1 MTKTVEKM
9 LTIDTEGIC
18 TSVCQLSKSYIALA
32 SNDIIEVWNLR
43 TEKLANTFSGHTDVI
58 FNLKVLKASASIFAS
73 SSNDRTIRVWK
84 AN

>member
-1 MTKTVEKM
+1 
-9 LTIDTEGIC
+9 
-18 TSVCQLSKSYIALA
+18 LA